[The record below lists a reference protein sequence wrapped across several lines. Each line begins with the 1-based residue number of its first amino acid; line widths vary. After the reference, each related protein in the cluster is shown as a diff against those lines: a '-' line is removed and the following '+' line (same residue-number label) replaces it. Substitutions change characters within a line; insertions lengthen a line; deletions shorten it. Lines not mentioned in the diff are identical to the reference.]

1 MQQSRSRELLITLF
15 LLLGVI
21 LLFAFTN
28 FDIFI
33 QEFFYDVK
41 THQWFLDR
49 DEPILKFIFYD
60 GIKKL
65 LILFAISILF
75 ILIFFRKNRMVL
87 EYKKG
92 LIIILLSSII
102 VPLTVGSLKAVT
114 NMPCPKNTQHFN
126 GKYPD
131 VNLFECYPDEF
142 KEKNPDCKIKCWP
155 AGHASGGF
163 ALLAL
168 FFLFKSRRNQKRA
181 VIIALS
187 IGFGMGIY
195 KMLIGDHFFSHTIIT
210 MLIAWL
216 IILLID
222 SLITIQQRRYIAQ
235 PAEI

>member
-1 MQQSRSRELLITLF
+1 MQLSRSRELLITLF
-15 LLLGVI
+15 LLLSVI
-21 LLFAFTN
+21 ILFAFTN
-28 FDIFI
+28 LDIFI
-33 QEFFYDVK
+33 QEFFYNAD
-41 THQWFLDR
+41 THQWLLDR
-49 DEPILKFIFYD
+49 NEPVLKFIFYD

-65 LILFAISILF
+65 LILFAISILL
-75 ILIFFRKNRMVL
+75 ILIFFRKNKTVL

-102 VPLTVGSLKAVT
+102 VPLSVGSLKAVT
-114 NMPCPKNTQHFN
+114 NMPCPKNIQHFN

-131 VNLFECYPDEF
+131 VNVFECYPQEF

-163 ALLAL
+163 ALLSL
-168 FFLFKSRRNQKRA
+168 FFLFKNQKNQKRA

-187 IGFGMGIY
+187 IGFSMGIY

-216 IILLID
+216 IILVIY
-222 SLITIQQRRYIAQ
+222 SLINIKQRIYIAQ
-235 PAEI
+235 PAKI

>member
-21 LLFAFTN
+21 FLFAFTN
-28 FDIFI
+28 LDIFI
-33 QEFFYDVK
+33 QEFFYNAE
-41 THQWFLDR
+41 TEEWFLDKN
-49 DEPILKFIFYD
+49 EPVLKFIFYD

-65 LILFAISILF
+65 LILFAAGIF
-75 ILIFFRKNRMVL
+75 FALIFFRKNKTIL

-92 LIIILLSSII
+92 MIIILLSSII
-102 VPLTVGSLKAVT
+102 VPLSVGSLKAVT
-114 NMPCPKNTQHFN
+114 NMPCPKNIQHFN

-142 KEKNPDCKIKCWP
+142 KEENPDCKIKCWP

-163 ALLAL
+163 ALLSL
-168 FFLFKSRRNQKRA
+168 FFLFKSQKNQKRA
-181 VIIALS
+181 VIIALLV
-187 IGFGMGIY
+187 GFSMGTY
-195 KMLIGDHFFSHTIIT
+195 KLLIGDHFFSHTIIT

-216 IILLID
+216 IILVID
-222 SLITIQQRRYIAQ
+222 NLITTQQRRYIAK

>member
-28 FDIFI
+28 LDIFI
-33 QEFFYDVK
+33 QEFFYNAETK
-41 THQWFLDR
+41 EWFLDK
-49 DEPILKFIFYD
+49 DEPLLKFIFYD

-65 LILFAISILF
+65 LILFAAGIF
-75 ILIFFRKNRMVL
+75 FALIFFRKNKTVL

-92 LIIILLSSII
+92 MIIILLSSII
-102 VPLTVGSLKAVT
+102 VPLSVGSLKAVT
-114 NMPCPKNTQHFN
+114 NMPCPKNIQHFN

-142 KEKNPDCKIKCWP
+142 KEENPDCKIKCWP

-163 ALLAL
+163 ALLSL
-168 FFLFKSRRNQKRA
+168 FFLFKSQKNQKRA
-181 VIIALS
+181 VIIALLV
-187 IGFGMGIY
+187 GFSMGTY
-195 KMLIGDHFFSHTIIT
+195 KLLIGDHFFSHTIIT

-216 IILLID
+216 IILVID
-222 SLITIQQRRYIAQ
+222 NLITTQQRRYIAK

>member
-1 MQQSRSRELLITLF
+1 MQQSRSKELLITL
-15 LLLGVI
+15 LLLVSVV
-21 LLFAFTN
+21 LLFAFTSL
-28 FDIFI
+28 DIFI
-33 QEFFYDVK
+33 QEFFYNAETK
-41 THQWFLDR
+41 EWFLDKN
-49 DEPILKFIFYD
+49 EPMLKFIFYD

-65 LILFAISILF
+65 LILFALTILL
-75 ILIFFRKNRMVL
+75 ILIFFRKNKIVM

-92 LIIILLSSII
+92 LIIVILSSII
-102 VPLTVGSLKAVT
+102 VPLAVGELKAIT

-131 VNLFECYPDEF
+131 VNVFECYPQEF
-142 KEKNPDCKIKCWP
+142 KEQNPNCSIKCWP

-163 ALLAL
+163 ALLSL
-168 FFLFKSRRNQKRA
+168 FFLFKSQRNQKRA

-187 IGFGMGIY
+187 VGFSMGIY

-216 IILLID
+216 IILVID

-235 PAEI
+235 SAKV

>member
-33 QEFFYDVK
+33 QEFFYNEN
-41 THQWFLDR
+41 THQWFLDKN
-49 DEPILKFIFYD
+49 EPVLKFIFYD

-65 LILFAISILF
+65 LILFAIGILF
-75 ILIFFRKNRMVL
+75 ILIFFRKNKTLL

-163 ALLAL
+163 ALLSL

-195 KMLIGDHFFSHTIIT
+195 KMLIGDHFFSHTVIT

>member
-21 LLFAFTN
+21 LLFASTN
-28 FDIFI
+28 LDIFI
-33 QEFFYDVK
+33 QEFFYNANNN
-41 THQWFLDR
+41 QWFLDR
-49 DEPILKFIFYD
+49 NEPLPKFIFYD

-65 LILFAISILF
+65 IILFAIGILF
-75 ILIFFRKNRMVL
+75 VLIFFRKNKTVL

-92 LIIILLSSII
+92 LIIVLLSIII
-102 VPLTVGSLKAVT
+102 VPLSIGSLKAVT
-114 NMPCPKNTQHFN
+114 NMPCPKNIQHFN

-131 VNLFECYPDEF
+131 VNLFQCYPDEF
-142 KEKNPDCKIKCWP
+142 KAKNPDCSIKCWP

-163 ALLAL
+163 ALLSL
-168 FFLFKSRRNQKRA
+168 FFLFKSRRNRKRA

-187 IGFGMGIY
+187 VGFSMGTY

-222 SLITIQQRRYIAQ
+222 SLKTIQQRRYIAQ

>member
-28 FDIFI
+28 LDIFI
-33 QEFFYDVK
+33 QEFFYNAN
-41 THQWFLDR
+41 THQWLLDKN
-49 DEPILKFIFYD
+49 EPVLKFIFYD
-60 GIKKL
+60 GIKKV
-65 LILFAISILF
+65 LILFAVAIFS

-102 VPLTVGSLKAVT
+102 VPLSVGGLKAVT

-131 VNLFECYPDEF
+131 VNLFECYSDEF

-163 ALLAL
+163 ALLSL
-168 FFLFKSRRNQKRA
+168 FFLFKSQRNQKRA

-195 KMLIGDHFFSHTIIT
+195 KMLIGDHFFSHTVIT

-216 IILLID
+216 IILVID

-235 PAEI
+235 SAKV

>member
-1 MQQSRSRELLITLF
+1 MQLSRSRELLITLF
-15 LLLGVI
+15 LLLSVI
-21 LLFAFTN
+21 ILFAFTN
-28 FDIFI
+28 LDIFI
-33 QEFFYDVK
+33 QEFFYNAN
-41 THQWFLDR
+41 THQWFLDKN
-49 DEPILKFIFYD
+49 EPVLKFIFYD

-65 LILFAISILF
+65 LILFAIGILL

-102 VPLTVGSLKAVT
+102 VPLSIGSLKAVT
-114 NMPCPKNTQHFN
+114 NMPCPKNIQHFN

-131 VNLFECYPDEF
+131 VNVFECYPQEF

-163 ALLAL
+163 ALLSL
-168 FFLFKSRRNQKRA
+168 FFLFKSQKNQKRA

-187 IGFGMGIY
+187 VGFSMGIY

-216 IILLID
+216 IILVIY
-222 SLITIQQRRYIAQ
+222 SLINIKQRIYIAQ
-235 PAEI
+235 PAKI

>member
-28 FDIFI
+28 LDIFI
-33 QEFFYDVK
+33 QEFFYNVN
-41 THQWFLDR
+41 THQWFLDK
-49 DEPILKFIFYD
+49 DEPVLKFIFYD

-65 LILFAISILF
+65 LILFAVAIFSV
-75 ILIFFRKNRMVL
+75 LIFFRKNEIVM

-92 LIIILLSSII
+92 LIIVILSSIA
-102 VPLTVGSLKAVT
+102 VPLIVGELKAIT

-126 GKYPD
+126 GNYPD
-131 VNLFECYPDEF
+131 VNLFECYPQEF
-142 KEKNPDCKIKCWP
+142 KEQNPNCSIKCWP

-163 ALLAL
+163 ALLSL
-168 FFLFKSRRNQKRA
+168 FFLFKSQRNQKRA

-187 IGFGMGIY
+187 VGFGMGIY

-216 IILLID
+216 IILVID
-222 SLITIQQRRYIAQ
+222 SLITIKQRGYIAK

>member
-15 LLLGVI
+15 LLLSI
-21 LLFAFTN
+21 IILFAFTN
-28 FDIFI
+28 LDIFI
-33 QEFFYDVK
+33 QDFFYDVK
-41 THQWFLDR
+41 THQWLLDR
-49 DEPILKFIFYD
+49 DEPVLKFIFYD

-65 LILFAISILF
+65 LILFAISILL
-75 ILIFFRKNRMVL
+75 ILIFFRKNKTVL

-102 VPLTVGSLKAVT
+102 VPLSVGSLKAVT
-114 NMPCPKNTQHFN
+114 NMPCPKNIQHFN

-131 VNLFECYPDEF
+131 VSVFECYPQEF

-163 ALLAL
+163 ALLSL
-168 FFLFKSRRNQKRA
+168 FFLFKSQKNQKRA

-187 IGFGMGIY
+187 VGFSMGIY

-216 IILLID
+216 IILLIE
-222 SLITIQQRRYIAQ
+222 SLTTIQQRIYIAK
-235 PAEI
+235 PAEV

>member
-1 MQQSRSRELLITLF
+1 MLQSRSRELLITLF

-28 FDIFI
+28 LDIFI
-33 QEFFYDVK
+33 QEFFYNVK
-41 THQWFLDR
+41 THQWLLDKN
-49 DEPILKFIFYD
+49 EPVLKFIFYD

-65 LILFAISILF
+65 LILFAVAIFSV
-75 ILIFFRKNRMVL
+75 LIFFRKNRMVL

-92 LIIILLSSII
+92 LIIILLSSIL
-102 VPLTVGSLKAVT
+102 VPLIIGGLKDVT

-131 VNLFECYPDEF
+131 VNVFECYPQEF
-142 KEKNPDCKIKCWP
+142 KEQNPNCSIKCWP

-163 ALLAL
+163 ALLSL
-168 FFLFKSRRNQKRA
+168 FFLFKSQKNQKRA

-195 KMLIGDHFFSHTIIT
+195 KMLIGDHFFSHTVIT

-216 IILLID
+216 IILVID

-235 PAEI
+235 PAKV